1 MPALV
6 DIHPTIELDHTVERK
21 NESQQHW
28 AIKAAIS
35 DKLHSNSACVVAI
48 ETEKKTSDLIGD
60 IRCQLS
66 ESPSDMP
73 RQFVVEIETAASN
86 KDRLR
91 ATIDHL
97 RFGYSVYWVFTV
109 DAHEARRETEDLL
122 DEFVTSAPSLG
133 VASLADGELA
143 LGTPIVWDEFSPP
156 DPWLGR
162 HELYVPTYNRWVDC
176 FDHGDFAVDGNRVAI
191 FRQPGSGEVYVC
203 RYLENGQQTLP
214 RRSLWQKE
222 QFHERI
228 REGKIERVSPVR
240 GPP

>member
-1 MPALV
+1 MSSLV
-6 DIHPTIELDHTVERK
+6 DIHPTLQLDHTVERK

-35 DKLHSNSACVVAI
+35 DRLHSDPACVGAI

-60 IRCQLS
+60 IRCKLS
-66 ESPSDMP
+66 ESPPDMP
-73 RQFVVEIETAASN
+73 HRFVVEIETPASN

-97 RFGYSVYWVFTV
+97 RFGYAVYWVFTIA
-109 DAHEARRETEDLL
+109 AHEARREVEDLL
-122 DEFVTSAPSLG
+122 AEFMTTRPSLG

-143 LGTPIVWDEFSPP
+143 LGTPIVWDEFSSP

-162 HELYVPTYNRWVDC
+162 HELYVPTYNRRVDC
-176 FDHGDFAVDGNRVAI
+176 FDHGDFVVDGDRVAI
-191 FRQPGSGEVYVC
+191 FRQPGSEELYAS

-214 RRSLWQKE
+214 ERSPWQKV
-222 QFHERI
+222 QFQENI
-228 REGKIERVSPVR
+228 REGVIERVSPVR

>member
-1 MPALV
+1 MSALV
-6 DIHPTIELDHTVERK
+6 DIHPTIQLDHTVERK

-35 DKLHSNSACVVAI
+35 DKLHSNPACVGAI

-60 IRCQLS
+60 VRCQLS
-66 ESPSDMP
+66 EPPLDMP
-73 RQFVVEIETAASN
+73 QRFVVEIETAASN

-97 RFGYSVYWVFTV
+97 RFGYAVYWVFAV

-133 VASLADGELA
+133 VASLADGEIA
-143 LGTPIVWDEFSPP
+143 LGTPIVWGKFSPP

-162 HELYVPTYNRWVDC
+162 HKLYIPTHNRWVDC

-191 FRQPGSGEVYVC
+191 FRQPDSGELYASQ
-203 RYLENGQQTLP
+203 YLENGQQTLP
-214 RRSLWQKE
+214 GHFPWEKDQFQKS
-222 QFHERI
+222 I
-228 REGKIERVSPVR
+228 REGEIERVSPVR

>member
-1 MPALV
+1 MSYLV
-6 DIHPTIELDHTVERK
+6 DIHPTIQLDHTVERK

-35 DKLHSNSACVVAI
+35 DKLHSDPDCVGAI

-66 ESPSDMP
+66 ESPPDMP
-73 RQFVVEIETAASN
+73 QRFVVEIETAASN

-97 RFGYSVYWVFTV
+97 RFGYAVYWVFTV
-109 DAHEARRETEDLL
+109 DDHEARRETEDLL
-122 DEFVTSAPSLG
+122 DEFMTSAPSLG
-133 VASLADGELA
+133 VASLADNELA

-156 DPWLGR
+156 NPWMGR
-162 HELYVPTYNRWVDC
+162 HEFYIPTYDRYVSLYD
-176 FDHGDFAVDGNRVAI
+176 FGDFIVDGDKVAI
-191 FRQPGSGEVYVC
+191 YRQPQGGEFFFAE
-203 RYLENGQQTLP
+203 YLDNSQQTLP
-214 RRSLWQKE
+214 CRVPWNAESFLD
-222 QFHERI
+222 RI
-228 REGKIERVSPVR
+228 KTGEIERASPVR